1 MRKDKIMGKIIDLNE
16 LYKFT
21 ETDEKITL
29 DIIQEIKEKQQ
40 LNFSKITRPIKL
52 MVKDMLKDD
61 YYSRYTDI
69 SEKNLQEKAKKD
81 IDFAVDEPIKLYYYL
96 CYLCFLNKKILKFFQ
111 DNAPLEK
118 NVIKVKNIFNKETET
133 EATLKNF
140 LDKEEEK
147 ENPKTEEE
155 ALSEMILKLQQKD
168 LDEYANNIKKR
179 SYFLSKFFKTE
190 LIVRSAEKGCTKTTF
205 KINTQAAKA
214 IIGLAF
220 IVEDGA
226 ITFALTPLDRYTYQI
241 SCRLNSS
248 KLNNA
253 QIMYYNTTYNLN
265 IPLNEKKEVFE
276 DEDRI
281 NKEDYDEE
289 TNRYF
294 RSISRLYL

>member
-1 MRKDKIMGKIIDLNE
+1 MGRIIDLNE

-29 DIIQEIKEKQQ
+29 DIIQEVKEKQQ
-40 LNFSKITRPIKL
+40 LNFAKITKPIKL
-52 MVKDMLKDD
+52 MIKDMLKDD
-61 YYSRYTDI
+61 YYCRYTDI

-111 DNAPLEK
+111 DNTPLEK
-118 NVIKVKNIFNKETET
+118 SIIKVKNIFDKEAEAETET
-133 EATLKNF
+133 TLKKF
-140 LDKEEEK
+140 LDKETEK
-147 ENPKTEEE
+147 EKPKTEEE
-155 ALSEMILKLQQKD
+155 ALSDMILKLQQKD
-168 LDEYANNIKKR
+168 LDEYINDVKR
-179 SYFLSKFFKTE
+179 RGFYLSKFFKTE

-205 KINTQAAKA
+205 KINSQAAKA

-226 ITFALTPLDRYTYQI
+226 ITFALTPLDRHTYQV

-248 KLNNA
+248 KLNNT
-253 QIMYYNTTYNLN
+253 QIVYYNTTYNLN

-276 DEDRI
+276 DEEQI
-281 NKEDYDEE
+281 SKEDYDEE
-289 TNRYF
+289 TSRYF

>member
-1 MRKDKIMGKIIDLNE
+1 MGKIINLNE

-21 ETDEKITL
+21 ETDEKTTL
-29 DIIQEIKEKQQ
+29 NIIQEIKEKQQ
-40 LNFSKITRPIKL
+40 LNFEKITKPIRL
-52 MVKDMLKDD
+52 LIKDMLKDD

-81 IDFAVDEPIKLYYYL
+81 IDFAVDEPIKLYYYI

-111 DNAPLEK
+111 DNTPLEK
-118 NVIKVKNIFNKETET
+118 NIIKVKNIFNKETET
-133 EATLKNF
+133 ETETETTLKKF

-147 ENPKTEEE
+147 KEKPKTEEE

-168 LDEYANNIKKR
+168 LDEYTNDVKR
-179 SYFLSKFFKTE
+179 RGFYLSKFFKTE

-205 KINTQAAKA
+205 KINSQAAKA

-226 ITFALTPLDRYTYQI
+226 ITFALTPLDRHTYQV

-276 DEDRI
+276 DDEQVNR
-281 NKEDYDEE
+281 EDYDEE
-289 TNRYF
+289 TSRYF

>member
-1 MRKDKIMGKIIDLNE
+1 MK
-16 LYKFT
+16 
-21 ETDEKITL
+21 
-29 DIIQEIKEKQQ
+29 
-40 LNFSKITRPIKL
+40 
-52 MVKDMLKDD
+52 
-61 YYSRYTDI
+61 
-69 SEKNLQEKAKKD
+69 KA
-81 IDFAVDEPIKLYYYL
+81 
-96 CYLCFLNKKILKFFQ
+96 
-111 DNAPLEK
+111 
-118 NVIKVKNIFNKETET
+118 ETET
-133 EATLKNF
+133 ETTLKKF
-140 LDKEEEK
+140 LDKETEK
-147 ENPKTEEE
+147 EKEKPKTEEE
-155 ALSEMILKLQQKD
+155 ALSDMILNLQQKD

-226 ITFALTPLDRYTYQI
+226 ITYALTPLDRHTYQV

-276 DEDRI
+276 DDEQI

-289 TNRYF
+289 TSRYF